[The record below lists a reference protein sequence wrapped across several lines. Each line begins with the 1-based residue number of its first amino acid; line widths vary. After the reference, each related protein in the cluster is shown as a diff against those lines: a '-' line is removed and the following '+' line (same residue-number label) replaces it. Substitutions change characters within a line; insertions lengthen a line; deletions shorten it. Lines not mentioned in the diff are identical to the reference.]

1 MMALA
6 DAAGNEKVEAA
17 LQSQKA
23 VSAALEG
30 VDAALAVPYR
40 VLAEM
45 AAVRDVMVAVLARC
59 AELLRERIE
68 KSVKVVEEKTI
79 DPAIEARLA
88 AERAKEE
95 AEMDP
100 ATLARI
106 REKRAAKEAKKN
118 KKSAGKKEK
127 KLNPGN
133 GVQALLE
140 LPNLTE
146 CVLSPLAH
154 TQGIQLRPDG
164 GRHVPRARLSLRLSA
179 VRRRAPQ
186 AQDPQG
192 LSARCG

>member
-1 MMALA
+1 MKLVDDSCSEAVDARMACF
-6 DAAGNEKVEAA
+6 DALCAQ
-17 LQSQKA
+17 LT
-23 VSAALEG
+23 G
-30 VDAALAVPYR
+30 VDESLAVPYR
-40 VLAEM
+40 VLSAM
-45 AAVRDVMVAVLARC
+45 TTMKDVMVILLSRC
-59 AELLRERIE
+59 TAL
-68 KSVKVVEEKTI
+68 VKVVEEKTI

>member
-6 DAAGNEKVEAA
+6 DSSCGEKVEAA
-17 LQSQKA
+17 LKNQQA
-23 VSAALEG
+23 VSAMLQG

-45 AAVRDVMVAVLARC
+45 AAVRDVMVALLSRC

-106 REKRAAKEAKKN
+106 REKRAAKEAKKS
-118 KKSAGKKEK
+118 KKAGKKEK

-133 GVQALLE
+133 GVQALLDM
-140 LPNLTE
+140 PD
-146 CVLSPLAH
+146 LA
-154 TQGIQLRPDG
+154 Q
-164 GRHVPRARLSLRLSA
+164 
-179 VRRRAPQ
+179 
-186 AQDPQG
+186 
-192 LSARCG
+192 

>member
-6 DAAGNEKVEAA
+6 DAACNEKVEAA

-23 VSAALEG
+23 VSAALAG

-45 AAVRDVMVAVLARC
+45 AAVCDVMVAVLARC

-79 DPAIEARLA
+79 DPVIEARLA

-106 REKRAAKEAKKN
+106 REKRAAKEAKKS
-118 KKSAGKKEK
+118 KKAGKKEK

-133 GVQALLE
+133 GVQALLDTPE
-140 LPNLTE
+140 VT
-146 CVLSPLAH
+146 A
-154 TQGIQLRPDG
+154 
-164 GRHVPRARLSLRLSA
+164 
-179 VRRRAPQ
+179 
-186 AQDPQG
+186 
-192 LSARCG
+192 